1 MWHGEH
7 IYGEEV
13 VRIMK
18 DGEWLISADKV
29 GVRIWN
35 EGKVWTEWEPEGG
48 ANWVEGVKGSGM
60 LLVAGEKEEIGV
72 WFVPGMGMAPRWGMW
87 IEGMTEEMENEGLVV
102 RDEYKFVTEEEL
114 EGVDING
121 LLEKGVVKR
130 YLHGFL
136 MHSEAI
142 LKDGK

>member
-35 EGKVWTEWEPEGG
+35 EGK
-48 ANWVEGVKGSGM
+48 
-60 LLVAGEKEEIGV
+60 
-72 WFVPGMGMAPRWGMW
+72 
-87 IEGMTEEMENEGLVV
+87 
-102 RDEYKFVTEEEL
+102 
-114 EGVDING
+114 
-121 LLEKGVVKR
+121 LEKKR
-130 YLHGFL
+130 KLVYGLYLAWEWHQG
-136 MHSEAI
+136 
-142 LKDGK
+142 GGCG